1 MSSRLDF
8 PGIAVRPQARAIA
21 MISGGL
27 FHCDL
32 SVPTCKIPGPKCQ
45 SKCARHPCGIA
56 GSRNA
61 GGMTMQDL
69 AGIDIRKLKIARP
82 IAYRQILGSI
92 LLFAVLAFIVHA
104 FWVGAIEWHY
114 VSDYL
119 FSSPIL
125 KGVRGTIVMTLC
137 AMLLG
142 IILGTIVAMMRMSST
157 PVLRS
162 AAIGYIWLFRG
173 TPALLQLLLWFNLAL
188 IFPTISVF
196 GFFPINTVNVM
207 TPFVAALL
215 GLGIQQGAY
224 TAEVV
229 RSGLLSVDRGQ
240 MEAAQAIGMT
250 RLRAMLTIVLPQAM
264 RVIVPPIGNETI
276 GMVKLTSL
284 ASVIQY
290 SEVLRTVGDVYYAN
304 SRVIELLIVAGIW
317 YMVIVTIL
325 SIGQSYIEK
334 HFSRGWGRPAQ
345 NRRASPGHPVEMAGA
360 A

>member
-1 MSSRLDF
+1 VD
-8 PGIAVRPQARAIA
+8 V
-21 MISGGL
+21 
-27 FHCDL
+27 
-32 SVPTCKIPGPKCQ
+32 
-45 SKCARHPCGIA
+45 
-56 GSRNA
+56 
-61 GGMTMQDL
+61 
-69 AGIDIRKLKIARP
+69 RKLRIARP
-82 IAYRQILGSI
+82 IAYRQIAASI
-92 LLFAVLAFIVHA
+92 LLFAVLAFLAHA

-114 VSDYL
+114 VADYL
-119 FSSPIL
+119 FSPPIL
-125 KGVRGTIVMTLC
+125 KGVRGTILMTFC
-137 AMLLG
+137 AMVVG
-142 IILGTIVAMMRMSST
+142 IILGTIVAMMRMST
-157 PVLRS
+157 NTVLRS

-173 TPALLQLLLWFNLAL
+173 IPALLQLLLWFNLAL
-188 IFPTISVF
+188 IFPTISLF
-196 GFFPINTVNVM
+196 GFFPVNTVEVM

-229 RSGLLSVDRGQ
+229 RSGMLSVDRGQ
-240 MEAAQAIGMT
+240 MEAAQSIGMT

-334 HFSRGWGRPAQ
+334 YFSRGWGRTPQTRKVLSTDA
-345 NRRASPGHPVEMAGA
+345 VEA

>member
-1 MSSRLDF
+1 
-8 PGIAVRPQARAIA
+8 
-21 MISGGL
+21 
-27 FHCDL
+27 
-32 SVPTCKIPGPKCQ
+32 
-45 SKCARHPCGIA
+45 
-56 GSRNA
+56 
-61 GGMTMQDL
+61 MQNL
-69 AGIDIRKLKIARP
+69 AGVDVQKLRIARP
-82 IAYRQILGSI
+82 IPYRQILSSI
-92 LLFAVLAFIVHA
+92 LLFIVLALIVRA

-119 FSSPIL
+119 FSPPIL
-125 KGVRGTIVMTLC
+125 KGVRGTILMTIC
-137 AMLLG
+137 AMILGVLLG
-142 IILGTIVAMMRMSST
+142 TVVAVMRMSANA
-157 PVLRS
+157 VLRS
-162 AAIGYIWLFRG
+162 TATGYIWLFRG

-188 IFPTISVF
+188 IFPTISLF
-196 GFFPINTVNVM
+196 GFFPINTVDVM

-229 RSGLLSVDRGQ
+229 RSGILSVDRGQ
-240 MEAAQAIGMT
+240 IEAAQSIGMT

-317 YMVIVTIL
+317 YMVIVTVL
-325 SIGQSYIEK
+325 SIGQSYIEQY
-334 HFSRGWGRPAQ
+334 FSRGWGRTRQ
-345 NRRASPGHPVEMAGA
+345 TRKILTTDA
-360 A
+360 AETA